1 MKAMGYGELWL
12 VEPSFFPHPEAE
24 ALAVGA
30 VDLLKNARIV
40 STVAE
45 AVADCG
51 LVFGS
56 TARSRAEYYWP
67 TYGPREA
74 ATRLQAAASGQPV
87 AVLFG
92 SERVGLSNAD
102 LAHCS
107 ALIQIPTVA
116 EFSSLNLAQAVQIV
130 AYELHCATRIEG
142 PALMPSERNQL
153 LASQAELRQLYEH
166 FGQVLD
172 NINFTDRQGGP
183 YLLQRLE
190 RIFTRSALDQR
201 EVGLLRG
208 ILTAVQAKRRRAGSL
223 K

>member
-12 VEPSFFPHPEAE
+12 VSPGSFPHPEAG

-30 VDLLKNARIV
+30 SDVLKNARIV
-40 STVAE
+40 QTVAE

-51 LVFGS
+51 LVFGA

-74 ATRLQAAASGQPV
+74 AARLQVVALEQPV

-107 ALIQIPTVA
+107 ALIQIPTIA
-116 EFSSLNLAQAVQIV
+116 EFTSLNLAQAVQIV
-130 AYELHCATRIEG
+130 AYELHCATLVEG
-142 PALMPSERNQL
+142 LQSGSRARDQP
-153 LASQAELRQLYEH
+153 LASQAQLRQLYEH

-172 NINFTDRQGGP
+172 EVSFTDRHGGP

-190 RIFTRSALDQR
+190 RIFARSTLDQK

-208 ILTAVQAKRRRAGSL
+208 ILTAVQAKRRRAGS
-223 K
+223 